1 MYVYV
6 TGIDDGDDLDPDL
19 LAGIYERI
27 KGQEFRPGVDQV
39 TQVMKVEQTIVGKKP
54 VSAPIDIRQ
63 SLCTCMCVCFMRAC
77 MFCVNDVCVLCMVQA
92 VRSVCMFRV
101 FVYKAD
107 IILRKETSSTG
118 QLLHRDETWGHLPP
132 ACLPFFFFP
141 SHTHVRV
148 GCLHQ
153 SRGGCL

>member
-63 SLCTCMCVCFMRAC
+63 SMCTCVCFMRVC
-77 MFCVNDVCVLCMVQA
+77 VFCVNVCVFCVWYRQYI
-92 VRSVCMFRV
+92 VCAC
-101 FVYKAD
+101 FVSSCIK
-107 IILRKETSSTG
+107 LTSFCEKRRAALDNCSTG
-118 QLLHRDETWGHLPP
+118 MRPGAISLLPV
-132 ACLPFFFFP
+132 CLFFFFP

-153 SRGGCL
+153 SQGGCL

>member
-63 SLCTCMCVCFMRAC
+63 SLCTCVCLFYACVYVLCKCCVCF
-77 MFCVNDVCVLCMVQA
+77 
-92 VRSVCMFRV
+92 
-101 FVYKAD
+101 VYG
-107 IILRKETSSTG
+107 TGST
-118 QLLHRDETWGHLPP
+118 
-132 ACLPFFFFP
+132 
-141 SHTHVRV
+141 
-148 GCLHQ
+148 
-153 SRGGCL
+153 